1 MKEDKKNGAVAEKY
15 TSTPEEHEFFCELI
29 KIILIII
36 IIIIRQRTS
45 ST

>member
-15 TSTPEEHEFFCELI
+15 TSTPEEHAFFCESI
-29 KIILIII
+29 KIILII